1 VRGRSPE
8 GRSPEGR
15 SPEGRSPA
23 GRSPAGRSPELF
35 PFLQRALV
43 TFTLGPLALYLIYL
57 GSWFYFLP
65 VAALLLIGTIE
76 YADLAR
82 RLGWRPSLW
91 LLLPAVSGQ
100 WVAAQWPG
108 LNLFGPFMALSLL
121 AVLCYALW
129 LYERR
134 LSETAVADWFT
145 MMVGIL
151 YLGWLGGHFFR
162 LRGLDLGTAAWQ
174 WTALAMLVIWV
185 ADSMAYL
192 VGKQFGRRKLSPR
205 LSPNKTIEG
214 YVGGILGGTLAALL
228 LALWFQLPP
237 GFAVI
242 IGATIAIVS
251 PAGDLA
257 ISLLKREARV
267 KDSGHFLP
275 GHGGA
280 LDRIDSLVWAVFI
293 AYHLLTLTTF

>member
-1 VRGRSPE
+1 LSPEIRGSQEVSQAERGRSPE
-8 GRSPEGR
+8 LLS
-15 SPEGRSPA
+15 
-23 GRSPAGRSPELF
+23 
-35 PFLQRALV
+35 FLQRALV
-43 TFTLGPLALYLIYL
+43 TFTLGPLALYLVYL
-57 GSWFYFLP
+57 GGWFYFLP
-65 VAALLLIGTIE
+65 VSVLLLLGTVE
-76 YADLAR
+76 YTTLAR

-91 LLLPAVSGQ
+91 LLLPAVLGQ
-100 WVAAQWPG
+100 WVAAQWPA
-108 LNLFGPFMALSLL
+108 LNLFAPLMAVSLL
-121 AVLCYALW
+121 AALCYALW

-162 LRGLDLGTAAWQ
+162 LRGLEMGAAAWQ
-174 WTALAMLVIWV
+174 WTALAMLVIWI

-192 VGKQFGRRKLSPR
+192 VGKQFGRHKLSPR
-205 LSPNKTIEG
+205 LSPNKTVEG
-214 YVGGILGGTLAALL
+214 YLGGILGGTLAALL
-228 LALWFQLPP
+228 LAFWFQLPA
-237 GFAVI
+237 GHAVLVGAAIAVI
-242 IGATIAIVS
+242 S

-257 ISLLKREARV
+257 ISLLKREAGV

-293 AYHLLTLTTF
+293 AYYLLEVLVA